1 MCVIVYNT
9 KKQFCRILSLFRD
22 QSPRLPWPKW
32 VKPNKCVPS
41 ERLQAARAKRDAA
54 RSRLRE
60 MKLAA
65 AKMKETTRQEVEES
79 KELDI
84 SPSKVMKM
92 NERKL
97 L

>member
-1 MCVIVYNT
+1 M
-9 KKQFCRILSLFRD
+9 
-22 QSPRLPWPKW
+22 
-32 VKPNKCVPS
+32 VKPDKSVPS

-54 RSRLRE
+54 RSKLRE

-65 AKMKETTRQEVEES
+65 AKMKESAQQEVEES

-84 SPSKVMKM
+84 SPSKVMKV
-92 NERKL
+92 ERKL

>member
-1 MCVIVYNT
+1 M
-9 KKQFCRILSLFRD
+9 
-22 QSPRLPWPKW
+22 
-32 VKPNKCVPS
+32 VKPDKSVPS

-54 RSRLRE
+54 RSKLRE

-65 AKMKETTRQEVEES
+65 AKIKESAQQEVEES
-79 KELDI
+79 KELGI

-92 NERKL
+92 ERKL